1 MDSGWRKINGLA
13 MPWRG
18 STPAMIMDMRFTP
31 PSACVLSLAVVLCLT
46 IPVFAGGQGFRTDDL
61 LRDHYAKYG
70 HEFGSITRQQYL
82 HLAQQLRDSRAGKYI
97 LESKRPD
104 GIVKFDRRHG
114 YFGAYD
120 PDGTIR
126 TFFIPPDGVRYFER
140 QAR

>member
-1 MDSGWRKINGLA
+1 MKLA
-13 MPWRG
+13 L
-18 STPAMIMDMRFTP
+18 T
-31 PSACVLSLAVVLCLT
+31 ACFLSFAFFLCFAQLVL
-46 IPVFAGGQGFRTDDL
+46 AGGQGFRTDDL
-61 LRDHYAKYG
+61 LQDHYAKYG

-82 HLAQQLRDSRAGKYI
+82 HLAQQLRDSHASKYI

-104 GIVKFDRRHG
+104 GTVKFDRRHG

>member
-1 MDSGWRKINGLA
+1 
-13 MPWRG
+13 
-18 STPAMIMDMRFTP
+18 MIMGMKSVLT
-31 PSACVLSLAVVLCLT
+31 ACVLSLAFFLSFTGLA
-46 IPVFAGGQGFRTDDL
+46 FAGGQGFRTDDL

-82 HLAQQLRDSRAGKYI
+82 HLAQQLRDSHAGKYI

-104 GIVKFDRRHG
+104 GLIKFDRRHG
-114 YFGAYD
+114 YFGAYE

-126 TFFIPPDGVRYFER
+126 TFFIPTDGVRYFER